1 MCYTLLCFF
10 SIEHIKITFL
20 IGLSQNIKKA
30 LQLKKTPLN
39 VDFIKF
45 GTIISGNCCLF
56 SIAILYVIKI
66 PVFG

>member
-20 IGLSQNIKKA
+20 IGLSQNIKKV
-30 LQLKKTPLN
+30 LQLKKTPLS

-45 GTIISGNCCLF
+45 DTLISGNCGLF